1 MTQGWSAR
9 VTLSMMI
16 KMTMVIISMETMI
29 METIVMMLMMKT
41 RMIKMM
47 EDGVV
52 CACYPGYDDYNVY
65 LDGNDDSDDHLV
77 FIINIISKMMDDDT
91 GVVCA
96 CYPASDQLS
105 PLPAL

>member
-1 MTQGWSAR
+1 MTQGWSAC
-9 VTLSMMI
+9 VNLSMMI
-16 KMTMVIISMETMI
+16 KMTMVIIS

-65 LDGNDDSDDHLV
+65 LDGDDDSDDHRGLHHQHHHQ
-77 FIINIISKMMDDDT
+77 DD
-91 GVVCA
+91 GR
-96 CYPASDQLS
+96 
-105 PLPAL
+105 

>member
-1 MTQGWSAR
+1 MTQGWSAC
-9 VTLSMMI
+9 VNLSMMI
-16 KMTMVIISMETMI
+16 KMTMVIIS

-52 CACYPGYDDYNVY
+52 CACYPGYDDYNVISM
-65 LDGNDDSDDHLV
+65 GTMIVMIIVV
-77 FIINIISKMMDDDT
+77 FIINIITKMMDDDT